1 MPHRC
6 WTTLSK
12 HFLRAPQINESRKP
26 TESAAPDLIRQ
37 ANAKPFI
44 AVILFVSQPTHQAKH
59 RAPIPPLLRPQ
70 TVKFVRKFGVIIS
83 EPDSYNHHR
92 VHPFLGSVLINIANE
107 IKIEL
112 RITETNNF
120 NFKCERFG
128 DSSPS
133 LTFQG
138 HPNWTRT
145 RSKSLIM
152 RSN

>member
-1 MPHRC
+1 MSQGNPQRVQHQTSYDKRMQ
-6 WTTLSK
+6 TIYSSYP
-12 HFLRAPQINESRKP
+12 FLFPNLPIKQN
-26 TESAAPDLIRQ
+26 TEP
-37 ANAKPFI
+37 
-44 AVILFVSQPTHQAKH
+44 
-59 RAPIPPLLRPQ
+59 PIPPLLRPQ
-70 TVKFVRKFGVIIS
+70 TDKFVRKFGVIIS

-92 VHPFLGSVLINIANE
+92 VHPFLESVLINIANE

-152 RSN
+152 RSD